1 MIEKLNFHLRFKTN
15 FGQTIYIT
23 GNHPLLGNCNIDKAV
38 PMVYLNEDYW
48 VLHLATKGLLK
59 AETICYSYFIQNQ
72 DGTRIFDWGSD
83 KSIIVDQLATKELVL
98 IDAWNFTGYTDNA
111 FYTAPFANVLLQN
124 KGQQVNPDYPKNTTH
139 VFRVKAPLL
148 TTNQTICI
156 IGEAKEIGG
165 WDATKALPLNKIINQ
180 PYFEIALNL
189 SKCDFP
195 LVYKFGI
202 YDTELKK
209 FVAFESGNN
218 RVLYE
223 PFSKN
228 KLVVVQ
234 DGFAQVGH
242 NQWKGAG
249 VAIPV
254 FSLRSKHSIGVGE
267 FSDIKLLAD
276 WSKKIGLK
284 LIQLLPIND
293 TTATHSWMDSY
304 PYAAISAFAL
314 HPMYIRLSEL
324 VDSNQSH
331 LIQDALDQQIA
342 LNNLTVVDYEAVLAV
357 KWKALKAVYAI
368 NGKKDLA
375 TTAFKQFFKD
385 NQTWLVPYSAFSYL
399 RDLHGSVD
407 FNAWP
412 SYAKYNAAEI
422 DQLADSKSK
431 TYSEIAFF
439 YFVQYHLH
447 LQ

>member
-23 GNHPLLGNCNIDKAV
+23 GNHPLLGNGNIEKAV

-59 AETICYSYFIQNQ
+59 AETISYSYFIQNQ

-111 FYTAPFANVLLQN
+111 FYTAPFANVLLQS

-223 PFSKN
+223 PVSKN

-254 FSLRSKHSIGVGE
+254 FSLRSKQSIGVGE
-267 FSDIKLLAD
+267 FSVFQICRTKL
-276 WSKKIGLK
+276 W
-284 LIQLLPIND
+284 LIFC
-293 TTATHSWMDSY
+293 TFCRAT
-304 PYAAISAFAL
+304 
-314 HPMYIRLSEL
+314 
-324 VDSNQSH
+324 
-331 LIQDALDQQIA
+331 
-342 LNNLTVVDYEAVLAV
+342 
-357 KWKALKAVYAI
+357 
-368 NGKKDLA
+368 
-375 TTAFKQFFKD
+375 
-385 NQTWLVPYSAFSYL
+385 
-399 RDLHGSVD
+399 
-407 FNAWP
+407 
-412 SYAKYNAAEI
+412 
-422 DQLADSKSK
+422 
-431 TYSEIAFF
+431 
-439 YFVQYHLH
+439 
-447 LQ
+447 